1 MRILL
6 LGSTYLTA
14 KTAEF
19 LLNQSDITVVGYCA
33 NTRRN
38 YFPGRMPVEEVDE
51 DEVEYDI
58 KLSIQYDKIIKN
70 TARAY
75 NVHTGFLPSY
85 GGVDTVYHAY
95 RNNETYQGITFH
107 KMTEVLDG
115 GQILSRISFPLKKN
129 TIAENYMR
137 LAVVMPSFVYTSLR
151 LLQAL
156 RSDEIEAIPTIP
168 PRIYKSGQIDTED
181 EDFYQ
186 ESGDTIIDLIKQLEG
201 ADYFDSD
208 KTLSR

>member
-1 MRILL
+1 MRVLL

-19 LLNQSDITVVGYCA
+19 LLDQPDITVVGYCA

-38 YFPGRMPVEEVDE
+38 YFPGRMPVAEVVE

-70 TARAY
+70 VTKAY
-75 NVHTGFLPSY
+75 NIHTGFLPSY
-85 GGVDTVYHAY
+85 GGVDTIYHAY
-95 RNNETYQGITFH
+95 KNDETYQGITFH
-107 KMTEVLDG
+107 RMTNVLDG

-137 LAVVMPSFVYTSLR
+137 LATVIPSFVYTSLR
-151 LLQAL
+151 LLQTI
-156 RSDEIEAIPTIP
+156 RTDEEVTIPTIT
-168 PRIYKSGQIDTED
+168 PRIYKSGQIDAND
-181 EDFYQ
+181 QDFYR
-186 ESGDTIIDLIKQLEG
+186 ESGDKIIDLIKQLEG
-201 ADYFDSD
+201 VDYFDSG
-208 KTLSR
+208 KIVSR